1 VTSTR
6 KIIQLA
12 VTGMALLIMAPA
24 GVHAQ
29 ANHPEVVSGTCNP
42 ISHTAEG
49 KIGADLKKH
58 RSQVYCDTAVITP
71 LGDYRGHLLVQ
82 FSEKEPHHAP
92 PLGFAGRMEPKDTM
106 QVEHVYL
113 QPGIPTTVSDGE
125 CQFFW
130 SDDRKRLIGISC
142 GMKLDK
148 DGRRTVAFVAFD
160 VK

>member
-1 VTSTR
+1 MTSIR
-6 KIIQLA
+6 KIIRLA
-12 VTGMALLIMAPA
+12 AAGAALLITAPA

-29 ANHPEVVSGTCNP
+29 ANRPEVVSGTCNP

-58 RSQVYCDTAVITP
+58 RSQFYCDAAVITA
-71 LGDYRGHLLVQ
+71 LGDYRGHMLVQ
-82 FSEKEPHHAP
+82 FSEKESHHAP
-92 PLGFAGRMEPKDTM
+92 PLGFAGRMEPKDIM
-106 QVEHVYL
+106 QVERVYL
-113 QPGIPTTVSDGE
+113 QPGVPMTVSDGE

-148 DGRRTVAFVAFD
+148 DDRRTVAFVAFD